1 MVWPVSGAFINIW
14 RRTSLQNGKN
24 CMFARPISWAS
35 INGVDLETFVKVNVS
50 RQLQGD
56 FKWRLLQ
63 RGVFWKEIGCCWKI
77 VIGRRRS
84 EEAKQAHY
92 GSLRA
97 LLTLPLPGGS
107 AISNYLGSPEKLE
120 KVKCAICNGY
130 FSKKTTQQV
139 CFFFY
144 FKKERNQLS
153 RKPNDHGCVS
163 FCKGT
168 KRRWYTPE

>member
-1 MVWPVSGAFINIW
+1 
-14 RRTSLQNGKN
+14 
-24 CMFARPISWAS
+24 MFARPISWAS

-56 FKWRLLQ
+56 FKWRLQQ
-63 RGVFWKEIGCCWKI
+63 RGVFGRKLVVVERLLLGEGGQRRQNRLITARFALCWLSRCPVAAQLAI
-77 VIGRRRS
+77 ISAAQRS
-84 EEAKQAHY
+84 LK
-92 GSLRA
+92 
-97 LLTLPLPGGS
+97 
-107 AISNYLGSPEKLE
+107 

-130 FSKKTTQQV
+130 FSKKTTRQV

-163 FCKGT
+163 FCKGQMRIKT
-168 KRRWYTPE
+168 KKEQGVITDNFFCCSNLLNVK